1 MLVKDLLRN
10 KKRDI
15 ITATPSMTI
24 LKAMDL
30 LIANQISCLPV
41 IGELGELEGIV
52 SDRDI
57 FRAVH
62 KDNQSFTKLKVGDL
76 MTTKV
81 MIGVPD
87 DDIQYI
93 GGVMTQNRIRH
104 IPIVEENSLVGLI
117 SVGDVVKAHI
127 DSIEVENRYLK
138 TYITGSYQ
146 G

>member
-1 MLVKDLLRN
+1 MLVKDLIKN
-10 KKRDI
+10 KNRPI
-15 ITATPSMTI
+15 VTATTSMTI

-30 LIANQISCLPV
+30 LIANKISCLPV
-41 IGELGELEGIV
+41 VGESGELKGIV

-62 KDNQSFTKLKVGDL
+62 KDKVGFKNLKVGDL
-76 MTTKV
+76 MTAEV

-104 IPIVEENSLVGLI
+104 IPIVEEKNLVGLI
-117 SVGDVVKAHI
+117 SVGDVVKAHM
-127 DSIEVENRYLK
+127 DEVEVENRYLR
-138 TYITGSYQ
+138 TYIAGSYQ

>member
-1 MLVKDLLRN
+1 MLVKDLLKN
-10 KKRDI
+10 KKRGV
-15 ITATPSMTI
+15 ITAKSSMGI
-24 LKAMDL
+24 PEAMDL
-30 LIANQISCLPV
+30 LISNQISCLPV
-41 IGELGELEGIV
+41 IGESGELEGIV

-62 KDNQSFTKLKVGDL
+62 QDKVGFKKLKVGDL
-76 MTTKV
+76 MTTEV
-81 MIGVPD
+81 VIGVPD

-104 IPIVEENSLVGLI
+104 IPIVEEDSLIGLI

-127 DSIEVENRYLK
+127 DEVEVENRYLK

>member
-1 MLVKDLLRN
+1 MLVKDLLKN
-10 KKRDI
+10 KNRPV

-30 LIANQISCLPV
+30 LISNHISCLPV
-41 IGELGELEGIV
+41 IADSGELKGIV

-62 KDNQSFTKLKVGDL
+62 KDKIGFKNLNVGDI
-76 MTTKV
+76 MTAEV

-93 GGVMTQNRIRH
+93 GGVMTQNHIRH
-104 IPIVEENSLVGLI
+104 VPIVDAKNLIGLI
-117 SVGDVVKAHI
+117 SIGDVVKEHMNE
-127 DSIEVENRYLK
+127 IEVENRYLK
-138 TYITGSYQ
+138 TYIAGSFQ